1 VRPRALV
8 VRSGALGDILLLRR
22 AVARL
27 SSAGYAVHLVAPTGA
42 GPALVGAGAS
52 EVASW
57 TPSDTPETAPLWTA
71 GGGCPNAIRRH
82 LDAGALALVLT
93 GSAEVAA
100 NLGAA
105 GLAVIARSPA
115 PPPGCH
121 AADWLSGALDAS
133 ALPAGVSPEP
143 SLAITSAELAAA
155 RAWLD
160 RLPRPFVAVHAG
172 SGSPRKNWPAARF
185 ASVARTLAGG
195 EPFLWV
201 EGPADP
207 PTEPSA
213 LDIPTWVPARSLP
226 LRTLAALLAQAS
238 LYVGNDSGISH
249 LSAAAGAPT
258 VALFGP
264 TDPAQW
270 APIGRSVRA
279 LRADSGRLE
288 DLTVEQVAAA
298 AWAVRA
304 T

>member
-1 VRPRALV
+1 MRRRALV

-27 SSAGYAVHLVAPTGA
+27 SSAGYAVHLVAPAGA
-42 GPALVGAGAS
+42 GPALVGTGAS

-57 TPSDTPETAPLWTA
+57 TASDAPETAALWAA
-71 GGGCPNAIRRH
+71 GGGCPDAIRRH
-82 LDAGALALVLT
+82 LDTGAMALAFT
-93 GSAEVAA
+93 HSAEVAA

-105 GLAVIARSPA
+105 GLAVVARSPN

-121 AADWLSGALDAS
+121 AADWLSGALDAC

-143 SLAITSAELAAA
+143 SLAFTSPELAAA
-155 RAWLD
+155 RRWLD
-160 RLPRPFVAVHAG
+160 RLPRPFLAVHAG
-172 SGSPRKNWPAARF
+172 SGSPRKNWPATRF
-185 ASVARTLAGG
+185 ASVARALACGA
-195 EPFLWV
+195 PFLWV

-226 LRTLAALLAQAS
+226 LRTLAAVLAEAS
-238 LYVGNDSGISH
+238 IYVGNDSGITH
-249 LSAAAGAPT
+249 LAAAAGAPT

-270 APIGRSVRA
+270 APIGQSVQA

-288 DLTVEQVAAA
+288 DLTVEQVVAAVG
-298 AWAVRA
+298 AVRA